1 METKKMNK
9 DSYQVADEFIPLTA
23 EMLEKKNEFYPLEI
37 FTDNFEKR
45 IKKIYCVSG
54 DLYWFNGFIYCRY
67 ADGMIDL
74 FECKY
79 VHDFRQLIN
88 ILRIKKGFKI

>member
-1 METKKMNK
+1 METEKLNK
-9 DSYQVADEFIPLTA
+9 GSYQVADEFIPLTA
-23 EMLEKKNEFYPLEI
+23 EMLEKNGFYSFEI
-37 FTDNFEKR
+37 FTDNSEKR
-45 IKKIYCVSG
+45 AKKFYFISG

-79 VHDFRQLIN
+79 VHDFRQFIN
-88 ILRIKKGFKI
+88 ILRIKKDFKL